1 MNEIKQ
7 YGDNNFNDKYKYLL
21 DKNILKLDTDDNIKK
36 RKCRPCNVFR
46 IFNIKFFQ

>member
-7 YGDNNFNDKYKYLL
+7 YDDNNFNDKYKYLL

-36 RKCRPCNVFR
+36 ENVDLVMFLEYL
-46 IFNIKFFQ
+46 I